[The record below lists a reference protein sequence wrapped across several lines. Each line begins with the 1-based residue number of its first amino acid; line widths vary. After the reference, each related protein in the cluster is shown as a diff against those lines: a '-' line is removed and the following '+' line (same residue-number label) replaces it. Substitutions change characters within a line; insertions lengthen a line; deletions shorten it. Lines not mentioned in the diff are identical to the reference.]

1 MRSSVLT
8 TGALALLTLLGSPA
22 LLGCDDSGSKPQVG
36 DPSLYEPPII
46 HGEHPGGRAAPGSSA
61 SGSNASG
68 SVRTLRPAVVSGVAL
83 APVSLFDGKF
93 QLLVPQTF
101 RPMSDDAIRS
111 RFPSGSRPDAMFESA
126 DGNVFIVVVLLTD
139 PLIPSKVEAA
149 FPAAKRAL
157 AATYPD
163 CPTRIETLAVL
174 DGRTWMRFDLDGD
187 KRAMIAM
194 TSLDGRQL
202 RVETIFLEKPEQKWV
217 DVTRKMWETAVIADG
232 KN

>member
-22 LLGCDDSGSKPQVG
+22 LLGCDDSGNKPKVG

-61 SGSNASG
+61 SGSA
-68 SVRTLRPAVVSGVAL
+68 RTLRPAVVSGVAL
-83 APVSLFDGKF
+83 APVSLFDGKL

-101 RPMSDDAIRS
+101 RPMSEDAIRS
-111 RFPSGSRPDAMFESA
+111 RFPSGSKPDAMYESG

-187 KRAMIAM
+187 KRAMIAL

-217 DVTRKMWETAVIADG
+217 DVTRKIWETAVIADG

>member
-1 MRSSVLT
+1 MRSRLLT
-8 TGALALLTLLGSPA
+8 TGALASLAMIGSHA
-22 LLGCDDSGSKPQVG
+22 LPGCDDSGGKPKVG

-46 HGEHPGGRAAPGSSA
+46 HGEHPDGRAA
-61 SGSNASG
+61 SGTGKSEPA
-68 SVRTLRPAVVSGVAL
+68 RTLRPSVVSGIAL
-83 APVSLFDGKF
+83 APVSLFDGKL

-101 RPMSDDAIRS
+101 QPMSEDSIRS
-111 RFPSGSRPDAMFESA
+111 RFPSGSKPDAMFESA

-163 CPTRIETLAVL
+163 CPARIETLAVV

-202 RVETIFLEKPEQKWV
+202 RVETIFLGKPEQKWV
-217 DVTRKMWETAVIADG
+217 DAMKKMWETAVIADG
-232 KN
+232 KS

>member
-22 LLGCDDSGSKPQVG
+22 LLGCDDSGNKPKVG

-46 HGEHPGGRAAPGSSA
+46 RGEHPGGRAAPGSSA
-61 SGSNASG
+61 SGSSASG
-68 SVRTLRPAVVSGVAL
+68 SARTLRPAVVSGVAL
-83 APVSLFDGKF
+83 APVSLFDGKL

-126 DGNVFIVVVLLTD
+126 DGNVFVVVVLLTD

-217 DVTRKMWETAVIADG
+217 DVTRKMWETAVISDG